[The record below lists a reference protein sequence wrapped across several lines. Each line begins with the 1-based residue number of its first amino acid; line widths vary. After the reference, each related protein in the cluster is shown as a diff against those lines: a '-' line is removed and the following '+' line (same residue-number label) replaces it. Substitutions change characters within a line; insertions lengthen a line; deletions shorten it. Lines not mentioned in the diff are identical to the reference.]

1 MRQEAARR
9 AEQERIAEAKRR
21 EANEREKR
29 VKRLNELL
37 AEKEVLLKTIAE
49 NKGIFGEKA
58 RKRKEANKRLD
69 EVMTELEKY
78 KDLDV

>member
-9 AEQERIAEAKRR
+9 AEQKRIAEAKRR

-37 AEKEVLLKTIAE
+37 AEKEVLLKLSSSNDAE
-49 NKGIFGEKA
+49 DIYTVSSLAAGTPN
-58 RKRKEANKRLD
+58 
-69 EVMTELEKY
+69 
-78 KDLDV
+78 